1 MKRCVILPVM
11 TITKAIK
18 GNKSNAN
25 LKAPHEEPKANMN
38 KPAII
43 ADLFESLRKALEKK

>member
-1 MKRCVILPVM
+1 M
-11 TITKAIK
+11 TITRAIK
-18 GNKSNAN
+18 GSKSNAN